1 MEKCRIIVVGGGA
14 GGLELAT
21 KLGKRL
27 GRKGFAEVTLID
39 SKRTHLWKPLLH
51 QVAAGSLDIAD
62 QQLEY
67 LAQAH
72 WRHFRFRLG
81 KMSGLDRRNKK
92 VIVAPTLNENGEE
105 VIPGRSFEYDYL
117 IIAVGSVSNDFGIPG
132 VQEHCLFLDTLV
144 QAQRFQQRLLNQLLF
159 MHTHRRDRYPQL
171 GVAIIGA
178 GATGVEL
185 AAQLHTVTRVLS
197 AYGLDELHPERDI
210 KLHIIEAGPRI
221 LPALPEPVVDKT
233 CASLTQLGVQIHV
246 NERVVEVTKD
256 GVKTGSGQFI
266 EAGITVWAAGIKA
279 PNFLRDIDGLETNRI
294 NQLVVRTNLQ
304 VTRDDTIYAIGDC
317 AACIDKVGTQVPP
330 RAQAAHQQAS
340 FVYHSL
346 CARFKGKSVS
356 EYQYRDYGS
365 LVTLGRY
372 STVGSLMGSIPG
384 TLFITGYIA
393 RMVYLSLYKLH
404 QIALFGFPRTAML
417 TLSKLLRRSVDP
429 EVKLH

>member
-1 MEKCRIIVVGGGA
+1 VAIPRIIVVGGGA
-14 GGLELAT
+14 GGLELAS
-21 KLGKRL
+21 KLGHRF
-27 GRKGFAEVTLID
+27 GRKGIAEVTLID

-51 QVAAGSLDIAD
+51 QVAAGALDIGD

-81 KMSGLDRRNKK
+81 KMTGLDRANKK
-92 VIVAPTLNENGEE
+92 VIVAPTFNENGEE
-105 VIPGRSFEYDYL
+105 VIPQRSFPYDFL
-117 IIAVGSVSNDFGIPG
+117 ILAVGSISNDFGIPG
-132 VQEHCLFLDTLV
+132 VMQHCLFLDTLG
-144 QAQRFQQRLLNQLLF
+144 QAQRFQQRMLNQMLF
-159 MHTHRRDRYPQL
+159 MHTHQHQQNAQL

-197 AYGLDELHPERDI
+197 AYGLDKLDPERDI

-233 CASLTQLGVQIHV
+233 CKSLAALGVQIHV
-246 NERVVEVTKD
+246 NERVIEVNAD
-256 GVKTGSGQFI
+256 GVKTGSGKFI
-266 EAGITVWAAGIKA
+266 AAGITVWAAGIKA
-279 PNFLRDIDGLETNRI
+279 PPFLSEIDGLETNRI
-294 NQLVVRTNLQ
+294 NQIVVHPNLQ
-304 VTRDDTIYAIGDC
+304 TTRDEFIYAIGDC
-317 AACIDKVGTQVPP
+317 AACVDADGVQVPP

-340 FVYHSL
+340 FVYKSI
-346 CARFKGKSVS
+346 CARIEGKPTGV
-356 EYQYRDYGS
+356 YRYRDYGS

-372 STVGSLMGSIPG
+372 STVGSLMGSVPG

-404 QIALFGFPRTAML
+404 QIALFGLVRTTML